1 MYSSKLRTPVAR
13 YAAFGTPGKL
23 PHVFSRFFSH
33 HHTHPSKLRNLAI
46 CAHIDSGKTTLTE
59 SILLKSSFISTP
71 GSVDT
76 GSTTTDF
83 LPAERERGITIQSA
97 SIPVKWRDWT
107 FNLIDTPGHAD
118 FGMEVESASRVVDGA
133 IVLIDSVEGVEAQ
146 TKGVW
151 RQLDRYG
158 VPSRILVLNK
168 LDRPG
173 ASFYSSILS
182 TLTHRIHPM
191 PVALTLPVASF
202 DPRDYARGEPG
213 IQGIVDLVKWELWR
227 WLPDGSSSTCS
238 LPTNVEDIGKLG
250 LLPTTHPLIPHLI
263 PARTM
268 LLERLAMFSS
278 DFMEYLLDL
287 PTHPSAYLSVTAPTI
302 LPLLRAATLKSDI
315 LPVLCGSAVK
325 HIGTE
330 IVMDYAGEL
339 LASPQD
345 VSLEAGTSRSQT
357 PVQLLA
363 WKVSWDKR
371 RGWMT
376 FVRVYSGT
384 LSRQSVLFN
393 SSRGVKERVSKLVLL
408 YASEA
413 VEVEELPFGSVGVI
427 LGLKHTRTGDTLTS
441 SHGRSKEPSPF
452 TGITPPP
459 TMMSASV
466 IPQSH
471 ADLQPVEDA
480 LNDLIRTDPS
490 VRMETHEGQLLVH
503 GLGTLHLEIIERRL
517 RDEWGVNCEFG
528 RRRVAYRESIGLDES
543 QLPETDWSTNVGGRN
558 VTVSVSFSLRP
569 LLGNETGDAAW
580 GENVVLRDDGQP
592 LRHPDT
598 FHDEQDPWTHISRGI
613 SSTLSSS
620 PHTSFPLSRSHI
632 QVTAF
637 NHPPDTP
644 PSILGGAS
652 AVILRDHVKK
662 RGRGAIMEPFIQV
675 RVSVGSDVLGKV
687 MKDLV
692 EHGGEIIDFA
702 ESNPLSDEES
712 SSPHSQEGVYIPPKW
727 LSPSTMS
734 SSDQENHSALIKR
747 HVCAV
752 APLSQMLDYSTRL
765 RALSGGHG
773 QFDMAPAGFR
783 TVMPGREVEVLRE
796 IGRV

>member
-1 MYSSKLRTPVAR
+1 
-13 YAAFGTPGKL
+13 
-23 PHVFSRFFSH
+23 
-33 HHTHPSKLRNLAI
+33 
-46 CAHIDSGKTTLTE
+46 
-59 SILLKSSFISTP
+59 
-71 GSVDT
+71 
-76 GSTTTDF
+76 
-83 LPAERERGITIQSA
+83 
-97 SIPVKWRDWT
+97 
-107 FNLIDTPGHAD
+107 
-118 FGMEVESASRVVDGA
+118 
-133 IVLIDSVEGVEAQ
+133 
-146 TKGVW
+146 
-151 RQLDRYG
+151 
-158 VPSRILVLNK
+158 
-168 LDRPG
+168 
-173 ASFYSSILS
+173 
-182 TLTHRIHPM
+182 M
-191 PVALTLPVASF
+191 PVALTLPIASF
-202 DPRDYARGEPG
+202 DPRDYERGEPG

-227 WLPDGSSSTCS
+227 WLPDGSLSTHS
-238 LPTNVEDIGKLG
+238 LPTNVEEIGKLG
-250 LLPTTHPLIPHLI
+250 LLPIDHPLIPHLI

-278 DFMEYLLDL
+278 DFMEHLLEL
-287 PTHPSAYLSVTAPTI
+287 PTNPSAYLSVTAPTI

-315 LPVLCGSAVK
+315 LPVLCGSAVR
-325 HIGTE
+325 HIGTD

-339 LASPQD
+339 LASPKD

-376 FVRVYSGT
+376 FVRVYSGLSVDLTSIIEQKVDFFRLGT
-384 LSRQSVLFN
+384 LSRQSMLFN
-393 SSRGVKERVSKLVLL
+393 SSRGVKERVSKLLLL

-490 VRMETHEGQLLVH
+490 VRMDTQEGQLLIH
-503 GLGTLHLEIIERRL
+503 GLGTLHLEIIEGRL
-517 RDEWGVNCEFG
+517 KDEWGVNCEFG
-528 RRRVAYRESIGLDES
+528 RRRVSYRESIGLDES
-543 QLPETDWSTNVGGRN
+543 QIDETDWTTNIGGKK

-569 LLGNETGDAAW
+569 LLSSEAGDAAW
-580 GENVVLRDDGQP
+580 GENFVLRDDGQP
-592 LRHPDT
+592 LHHPDKC
-598 FHDEQDPWTHISRGI
+598 HDEQDPWTHISRGI
-613 SSTLSSS
+613 SSALSSS
-620 PHTSFPLSRSHI
+620 PHTSFPLSRICI

-652 AVILRDHVKK
+652 AVILREQVKK

-692 EHGGEIIDFA
+692 EHGGEIVDLA

-712 SSPHSQEGVYIPPKW
+712 STPYSQEGVYIPPKW

-734 SSDQENHSALIKR
+734 TSDNENHSALLKR

-773 QFDMAPAGFR
+773 QFNMAPAGFR
-783 TVMPGREVEVLRE
+783 TVSPGREVEVLRE

>member
-1 MYSSKLRTPVAR
+1 MRFRSGQLRTPVVRCAV
-13 YAAFGTPGKL
+13 FGIPSKL
-23 PHVFSRFFSH
+23 LHVFSRFVSH
-33 HHTHPSKLRNLAI
+33 HHAHPSKLRNLAI

-133 IVLIDSVEGVEAQ
+133 VVLIDSVEGVEAQ

-151 RQLDRYG
+151 QQLDRYG
-158 VPSRILVLNK
+158 VPSRILVP
-168 LDRPG
+168 RFIRRYCP
-173 ASFYSSILS
+173 
-182 TLTHRIHPM
+182 TLTHRIHSM

-213 IQGIVDLVKWELWR
+213 IQGIVDLVKWELWQ

-238 LPTNVEDIGKLG
+238 LPTNVEEISKVG

-268 LLERLAMFSS
+268 LLERLAMFSN
-278 DFMEYLLDL
+278 DFMEHLLEL
-287 PTHPSAYLSVTAPTI
+287 PSHPSAYLSVTAPTI

-315 LPVLCGSAVK
+315 LPVLCGSATK

-345 VSLEAGTSRSQT
+345 VSLEAGTLRSQT

-393 SSRGVKERVSKLVLL
+393 SSRGIKERVSKLLLL

-427 LGLKHTRTGDTLTS
+427 LGLKHTRAGDTLTS

-459 TMMSASV
+459 IMMSASV

-480 LNDLIRTDPS
+480 LNNLIRTDPS

-503 GLGTLHLEIIERRL
+503 GLGTLHLEIIEGRL
-517 RDEWGVNCEFG
+517 KDEWGVNCEFG
-528 RRRVAYRESIGLDES
+528 RRRVAYRESIGLDKF
-543 QLPETDWSTNVGGRN
+543 QFPETDWTTNIGGRN
-558 VTVSVSFSLRP
+558 VTVSVSFALRP
-569 LLGNETGDAAW
+569 LLSNETGDVAW
-580 GENVVLRDDGQP
+580 GENIVIRDDGQP

-598 FHDEQDPWTHISRGI
+598 SHDEQDPWTHISRGI
-613 SSTLSSS
+613 SSALSSS
-620 PHTSFPLSRSHI
+620 PHTSFPLSRSCI

-662 RGRGAIMEPFIQV
+662 RGRGAIMEPFIRV

-692 EHGGEIIDFA
+692 EHAKKECIF
-702 ESNPLSDEES
+702 
-712 SSPHSQEGVYIPPKW
+712 PPKW

-734 SSDQENHSALIKR
+734 SSDQDNHSVLMKR

-773 QFDMAPAGFR
+773 QFDMAPTGFR
-783 TVMPGREVEVLRE
+783 TVSPGREVEVLRE